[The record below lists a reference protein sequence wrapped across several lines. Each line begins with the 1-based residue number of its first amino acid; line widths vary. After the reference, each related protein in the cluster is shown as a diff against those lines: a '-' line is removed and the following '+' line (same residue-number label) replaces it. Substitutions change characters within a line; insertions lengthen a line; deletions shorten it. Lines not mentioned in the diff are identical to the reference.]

1 LSVDTRA
8 AAALAI
14 ADVFSGQSLDRALAR
29 QENRVKTRDLGLL
42 RELCYGTLRH
52 EPRLTA
58 ILAQLLDKPLKDKD
72 RDIQA
77 LLLCGLYQLDFT
89 RVPDHAAVAAT
100 VEATR
105 ALKKHW
111 AKNLSNALLRRFLR
125 EREPLLQA
133 LDDAA
138 SSCHPRWLYDKI
150 KAQWPAAAGDI
161 LLANNEH
168 PPMTLRVNT
177 ARVSREQYLKTLAKQ
192 GIGSSE
198 GLLSPHAI
206 YLSQAMDVSQL
217 PGFQD
222 GMVSVQDEAAQL
234 AAILLSPGP
243 GERVLDVCAAPGG
256 KTCHILELQEGLEEL
271 VAMDVERKRLDKV
284 SENLARLGLVASLVC
299 ADGTAP
305 PEQLSAASFDRILV
319 DAPCSASGVIRRHP
333 DVKQLRKTTDIATFS
348 KLQTRLLLGVWPL
361 LKPHGTLLYATCS
374 LFREENGNVVS
385 RFLEQQSDAV
395 HQALDT
401 PWGEASSYG
410 KQLLPSSGGSDG
422 LFYALL
428 QKTAS

>member
-1 LSVDTRA
+1 MSVDTRA
-8 AAALAI
+8 AAALVI
-14 ADVFSGQSLDRALAR
+14 ADVCSGQSLDRALAR

-42 RELCYGTLRH
+42 RQLCYGTLRH

-58 ILAQLLDKPLKDKD
+58 ILEQLIEKPLKDKD

-111 AKNLSNALLRRFLR
+111 AKNLSNAVLRRFLR

-133 LDDAA
+133 LDEAA
-138 SSCHPRWLYDKI
+138 RSCHPRWLYDKI
-150 KAQWPAAAGDI
+150 QTQWPAAADNI

-177 ARVSREQYLKTLAKQ
+177 ARVSREQYLKTLTKQ
-192 GIGSSE
+192 GIGGSA

-206 YLSQAMDVSQL
+206 YLSQAVDVSQL
-217 PGFQD
+217 PGFKD

-234 AAILLSPGP
+234 AAILLSPEP
-243 GERVLDVCAAPGG
+243 EDHVLDVCAAPGG
-256 KTCHILELQEGLEEL
+256 KTCHMLELQEGLAEL
-271 VAMDVERKRLDKV
+271 VAMDVEQKRLDKV
-284 SENLARLGLVASLVC
+284 SENLARLGLAASLVC

-305 PEQLSAASFDRILV
+305 PQRLSVASFDRILV

-333 DVKQLRKTTDIATFS
+333 DVKQLRKTTDIATFNE
-348 KLQTRLLLGVWPL
+348 LQTRLLLGVWPL
-361 LKPHGTLLYATCS
+361 LKPRGTLLYATCS
-374 LFREENGNVVS
+374 IFEEENSCVIS
-385 RFLEQQSDAV
+385 HFLDQQPDAV
-395 HQALDT
+395 HRALDT
-401 PWGEASSYG
+401 SWGEVSSYG

-428 QKTAS
+428 QKTGS